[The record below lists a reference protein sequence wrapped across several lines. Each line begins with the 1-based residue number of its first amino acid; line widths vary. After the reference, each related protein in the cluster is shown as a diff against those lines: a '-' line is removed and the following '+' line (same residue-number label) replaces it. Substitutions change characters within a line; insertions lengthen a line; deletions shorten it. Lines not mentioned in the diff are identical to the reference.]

1 MTAIEQNLAAVR
13 LRLDA
18 ANCDALIVPRED
30 EYLGEYLPAHNER
43 LKWISGFNGSAGV
56 AIVLADRA
64 AIFVDG
70 RYTVQVRQE
79 VSASAFEYHHLIEE
93 PPLKWLLGQLS
104 PGARVLCDPRLHSF
118 AWYRQ
123 ASIDCSAAGI
133 ELLTDTDNLI
143 DQCWHDRP
151 VAEVQQALLLGEKFS
166 GESSAD
172 KRRRIGRKIEEQGA
186 HWALI
191 FASDS
196 VSWLLNIRGRD
207 IPCLPIVQSAALL
220 SADGSLLLLVD
231 PGRIPEG
238 FAEHVGAGVNCI
250 AEQDL
255 NDAFSQFSDSKI
267 LLDSALSNAAMALA
281 LEQAGASLVLGP
293 DPVLLP
299 KAAKNAVEIEGS
311 RQAHIR
317 DAVAEVRFLA
327 WLDAEVATGRLHNEA
342 ELADKLLSF
351 RAQGELFQDSS
362 FDTIS
367 AAGANAA
374 MCHYNHLN
382 TTPASLTMDSVYL
395 VDSGAQYYDGTTDIT
410 RTIAIGDP
418 GAEVRKMYTLVLKG
432 HIALATARFPA
443 GTTGTQLDAL
453 ARQFLWQAGYDYDHG
468 TGHGVGSFLSVHEG
482 PQRIAKSSNNV
493 ALLPGMIISN
503 EPGYYRDNEFGMR
516 CENLV
521 VVTPAAEGP
530 DGKAMLEFETI
541 TLVPFDNRLLQLDLL
556 TPRELGWL
564 NRYHEKVCETLSDLL
579 ESTDLAWLQ
588 QATQAVTA

>member
-1 MTAIEQNLAAVR
+1 MTDIEPNLTAVR
-13 LRLDA
+13 QRLAA

-43 LKWISGFNGSAGV
+43 LKWISGFNGSAGM
-56 AIVLADRA
+56 AIVLVDRA

-79 VSASAFEYHHLIEE
+79 VSASDFEYHHLIDE
-93 PPLKWLLGQLS
+93 PPLEWLLGQL
-104 PGARVLCDPRLHSF
+104 PKGGRVLCDPRLHSF
-118 AWYRQ
+118 QWYRK
-123 ASIDCSAAGI
+123 AAADLSAAGMH
-133 ELLTDTDNLI
+133 LQTDTHNLV
-143 DQCWHDRP
+143 DQCWQGRP
-151 VAEVQQALLLGEKFS
+151 VAKVQPALLLDEQFS
-166 GESSAD
+166 GESSIE
-172 KRRRIGRKIEEQGA
+172 KRERIGRTISERGA
-186 HWALI
+186 AYALI

-238 FAEHVGAGVNCI
+238 FAEHVGAGVSCVP
-250 AEQDL
+250 EQDL
-255 NDAFSQFSDSKI
+255 DAAFSQLSDSKV
-267 LLDSALSNAAMALA
+267 LFDASLSNAAMALA
-281 LEQAGASLVLGP
+281 LKQAGASLVPGP

-299 KAAKNAVEIEGS
+299 KAAKNVIEIEGS

-317 DAVAEVRFLA
+317 DAVAEVHFLA
-327 WLDAEVATGRLHNEA
+327 WLDAEVAAGRLHDEA
-342 ELADKLLSF
+342 VLADKLLSF
-351 RAQGELFQDSS
+351 RAQGEFFQDSS

-382 TTPASLTMDSVYL
+382 TTPASLTMNSVYL
-395 VDSGAQYYDGTTDIT
+395 VDSGAQYCDGTTDIT

-418 GAEVRKMYTLVLKG
+418 GTEVRKMYTLVLKG

-482 PQRIAKSSNNV
+482 PQRIAKSSNSV

-521 VVTPAAEGP
+521 VVTPAGDGP
-530 DGKAMLEFETI
+530 DGKTMLEFETI
-541 TLVPFDNRLLQLDLL
+541 TLVPFDNRMLQVDLL
-556 TPRELGWL
+556 TAQELGWL
-564 NRYHEKVCETLSDLL
+564 NRYHQKVCETLSGKLAGAN
-579 ESTDLAWLQ
+579 LAWLQ
-588 QATQAVTA
+588 QATQAVTP

>member
-1 MTAIEQNLAAVR
+1 MTSIEHNLTAVR
-13 LRLDA
+13 QRLAA

-79 VSASAFEYHHLIEE
+79 VSASAFEYHHLMEE
-93 PPLKWLLGQLS
+93 PPVEWLLSQLS
-104 PGARVLCDPRLHSF
+104 RGSRVLCDPRLHSF
-118 AWYRQ
+118 QWYRQ
-123 ASIDCSAAGI
+123 ATAALSAAGI
-133 ELLTDTDNLI
+133 ALQTDTDKLI

-151 VAEVQQALLLGEKFS
+151 VAEVQQALLLDEQFS
-166 GESSAD
+166 GESSSE
-172 KRRRIGRKIEEQGA
+172 KRRRIGRSIGERGA
-186 HWALI
+186 DYALI

-220 SADGSLLLLVD
+220 SADGSLTLLVD

-238 FAEHVGAGVNCI
+238 FTDHVGAGVTCI
-250 AEQDL
+250 PEQDL
-255 NDAFSQFSDSKI
+255 DTAFSQLSESKV
-267 LLDSALSNAAMALA
+267 LFDASLSNAAMALA
-281 LEQAGASLVLGP
+281 LKQAGASLVFGP

-317 DAVAEVRFLA
+317 DAVAEVHFLA
-327 WLDAEVATGRLHNEA
+327 WLDAEVAAGQLHDEA
-342 ELADKLLSF
+342 TLADKLLSF

-382 TTPASLTMDSVYL
+382 TTPAALSMDSVYL
-395 VDSGAQYYDGTTDIT
+395 VDSGAQYCDGTTDIT

-432 HIALATARFPA
+432 HIALATARFPT

-482 PQRIAKSSNNV
+482 PQRIAKSSNSV

-521 VVTPAAEGP
+521 VVTPAGDGP

-541 TLVPFDNRLLQLDLL
+541 TLVPFDNRLLQVDLL
-556 TPRELGWL
+556 TASELGWL
-564 NRYHEKVCETLSDLL
+564 NRYHQKVCDTLSGKLDGAN
-579 ESTDLAWLQ
+579 LAWLQ
-588 QATQAVTA
+588 QATRAVTA